1 MRRRRA
7 EVADPAADQRLRALL
22 AEVRTRRDPDRLLAF
37 IPYLR
42 FLGMR
47 VHMRDGDLI
56 GELPGSQQLIGNPVL
71 PALHGGTVGALLES
85 TAILKLLLE
94 SETAG
99 VPKTITL
106 TVDYL
111 RSSKVVP
118 TSARATITR
127 LGRRVANLQ
136 IHAWQEREDR
146 PVAVAHAHFLLQS
159 LGD

>member
-1 MRRRRA
+1 M
-7 EVADPAADQRLRALL
+7 ADARPDQRLRALL
-22 AEVRTRRDPDRLLAF
+22 DEVRTQRDPGRLLVF

-42 FLGMR
+42 FLGVS

-56 GELPGSQQLIGNPVL
+56 AELPGSEQLIGNPVL

-111 RSSKVVP
+111 RSPKVVP
-118 TSARATITR
+118 TFARATITR
-127 LGRRVANLQ
+127 LGRRVANVQ
-136 IHAWQEREDR
+136 IHAWQEAEDR